1 MPRDTQ
7 DTLPQGTS
15 QPQHGS
21 YHRHKTAGDIQRGS
35 GTPMPIPL
43 GPGEETKFCYEK
55 LTFVYA
61 LKQVEPL
68 TCDHPASV
76 SQVMKSQAKATKAGK
91 ITISFLHLLTVSLI
105 SGSTLCSPWAK
116 SLFCSCGA
124 ESQAWPSLQPSPH
137 SLGFPE

>member
-1 MPRDTQ
+1 MLGDTQ

-21 YHRHKTAGDIQRGS
+21 HHRHKTSGDIQRGS
-35 GTPMPIPL
+35 GTPVSIPL

-61 LKQVEPL
+61 LKQVYPL

-76 SQVMKSQAKATKAGK
+76 SQVMKLQAWATKTGK
-91 ITISFLHLLTVSLI
+91 NNHLILVLAVSLTP
-105 SGSTLCSPWAK
+105 GSTLCSPWVK
-116 SLFCSCGA
+116 SLVCSCGA
-124 ESQAWPSLQPSPH
+124 ESQAWPSLQPSLPP
-137 SLGFPE
+137 SLPAP